1 MVLPWFFYGS
11 PNKEPN
17 SPSNDRG
24 RGTAVRSNGE
34 ATDHR
39 VPQKMTTPV
48 AEARMAV
55 GKLSSQK
62 IIDTEYSKVP
72 DLMVFSTC
80 FNMFRR
86 FYTFFVSGL
95 QWFKV

>member
-1 MVLPWFFYGS
+1 MVPPTKNQTRHPTTGAI
-11 PNKEPN
+11 
-17 SPSNDRG
+17 

-48 AEARMAV
+48 AEARIAV

-80 FNMFRR
+80 FNMFRH
-86 FYTFFVSGL
+86 FSSLGFSGL
-95 QWFKV
+95 RWFV